1 METLEIRQDI
11 IRTFSQRFPAEAAE
25 ILNSASESEII
36 DYLQNLPLHVA
47 KEVFLKL
54 NSDVSASVLTKI
66 DDSFFLEL
74 FQTIDQYRGA
84 ILITRLSEEVAKE
97 KLALL
102 PDKLQKDL
110 QELMSYPSESAGF
123 LMDTK
128 IITFHPDNAGLPG
141 RREVLHSY
149 PKDDFTQTKLVVSG

>member
-66 DDSFFLEL
+66 DDSFFWNYFKPLINIGGL
-74 FQTIDQYRGA
+74 F
-84 ILITRLSEEVAKE
+84 
-97 KLALL
+97 
-102 PDKLQKDL
+102 
-110 QELMSYPSESAGF
+110 
-123 LMDTK
+123 
-128 IITFHPDNAGLPG
+128 
-141 RREVLHSY
+141 
-149 PKDDFTQTKLVVSG
+149 